1 MQAVN
6 THEYT
11 SIKSLND
18 NEQKNG
24 FWGVLARKAK
34 SMLDENGNPQ
44 KDDELPQPVDDSTQ
58 VWFYEFQK
66 YYNLCWTSVWA
77 SMSKFA
83 ITKIVT
89 NGD

>member
-44 KDDELPQPVDDSTQ
+44 KDDELPQPVDDCTQ
-58 VWFYEFQK
+58 V
-66 YYNLCWTSVWA
+66 
-77 SMSKFA
+77 
-83 ITKIVT
+83 
-89 NGD
+89 